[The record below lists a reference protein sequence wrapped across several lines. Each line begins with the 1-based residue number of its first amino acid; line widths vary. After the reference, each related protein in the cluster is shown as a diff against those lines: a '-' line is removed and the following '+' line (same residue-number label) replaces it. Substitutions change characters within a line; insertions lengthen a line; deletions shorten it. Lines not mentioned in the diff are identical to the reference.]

1 MIVYSINGGARRFI
15 LKNRQSMCYNM
26 RKGGDMMTKSERKAL
41 IRKIGYVLRAASPTQ
56 LDTVW
61 RYVKWVMFGVGE

>member
-1 MIVYSINGGARRFI
+1 
-15 LKNRQSMCYNM
+15 
-26 RKGGDMMTKSERKAL
+26 MTKSERKAL
-41 IRKIGYVLRAASPTQ
+41 IRKISYVLRAASPTQ